1 MHFAGRTESRST
13 ESRGTVIQ
21 SILQTAQS
29 FLIQPSCPICR
40 ASLEDNIPPMTDV
53 EHQPCGR
60 CIEEYGLGESNTSGS
75 EPLPWKAL
83 GTYQG
88 RFRQLVLKIKEQ
100 PQSRTGPAVIQ
111 LLAKVHPLPKEV
123 LLVPIPSWK
132 KKRGNPLPNLIAA
145 GFGHPSTMLL
155 LRTRAGLSQHHLNRS
170 MRMHNLTGA
179 FHAAPAPQ
187 ISLQSKTTV
196 WLVDDILTTGAT
208 ALAAQKALNE
218 AGHSVRGIICL
229 GRTPAK
235 RLGR

>member
-1 MHFAGRTESRST
+1 MHFAGRA

-21 SILQTAQS
+21 SVLQAPQS

-40 ASLEDNIPPMTDV
+40 ASLGEGHPPIV
-53 EHQPCGR
+53 AAENGPCGL
-60 CIEEYGLGESNTSGS
+60 CAEKYALGGSDTSGT

-88 RFRQLVLKIKEQ
+88 RFRQLVLKIKQQ
-100 PQSRTGPAVIQ
+100 PQSRTGRAVIQ
-111 LLAKVHPLPKEV
+111 LLAKVHPLPKGV

-145 GFGHPSTMLL
+145 GFGQPSTMLL
-155 LRTRAGLSQHHLNRS
+155 HRTRAGLSQHHLNRS
-170 MRMHNLTGA
+170 MRMHNLEGA

-187 ISLQSKTTV
+187 TSLQSKTKTTV
-196 WLVDDILTTGAT
+196 ELVDDILTTGAT
-208 ALAAQKALNE
+208 ALAAQKALNK
-218 AGHSVRGIICL
+218 AGHPVGGIICL
-229 GRTPAK
+229 GRTPAR

>member
-1 MHFAGRTESRST
+1 MHFAGRTESRGT
-13 ESRGTVIQ
+13 ESKGTVIQ
-21 SILQTAQS
+21 SVLQAAQS

-40 ASLEDNIPPMTDV
+40 ASLEDNIPPMTDA

-75 EPLPWKAL
+75 EPLPWRAL

-88 RFRQLVLKIKEQ
+88 RFRQLVLKIKQQ
-100 PQSRTGPAVIQ
+100 PQSRTGRAVIQ

-145 GFGHPSTMLL
+145 GFGQPSTMLL
-155 LRTRAGLSQHHLNRS
+155 HRTRAGLSQHHLNRS

-187 ISLQSKTTV
+187 TSLQSKTTV

-208 ALAAQKALNE
+208 ALAAQKALNK
-218 AGHSVRGIICL
+218 AGHPVGGIICL

>member
-1 MHFAGRTESRST
+1 MHFAGRAESRGT

-21 SILQTAQS
+21 SILQAAQS

-40 ASLEDNIPPMTDV
+40 ASLEDNIPPMTDA

-75 EPLPWKAL
+75 EPLPWRAL

-88 RFRQLVLKIKEQ
+88 RFRQLVLKIKQQ
-100 PQSRTGPAVIQ
+100 PQSRMTRAVIQ

-132 KKRGNPLPNLIAA
+132 QKRGNPLPNLIAA
-145 GFGHPSTMLL
+145 SFGSPSTMLL
-155 LRTRAGLSQHHLNRS
+155 HQTPAGLSQHHLNRS
-170 MRMHNLTGA
+170 MRMHNLEGA
-179 FHAAPAPQ
+179 FHAAPARHTSTEP
-187 ISLQSKTTV
+187 KTSV

-218 AGHSVRGIICL
+218 AGHSVRGILCL

-235 RLGR
+235 RHGR

>member
-1 MHFAGRTESRST
+1 M
-13 ESRGTVIQ
+13 
-21 SILQTAQS
+21 
-29 FLIQPSCPICR
+29 
-40 ASLEDNIPPMTDV
+40 
-53 EHQPCGR
+53 
-60 CIEEYGLGESNTSGS
+60 
-75 EPLPWKAL
+75 
-83 GTYQG
+83 
-88 RFRQLVLKIKEQ
+88 LKIKQQ
-100 PQSRTGPAVIQ
+100 PQSRTGRAVLQ
-111 LLAKVHPLPKEV
+111 LLAKVHPPPTEA
-123 LLVPIPSWK
+123 LLAPIPSWK

-145 GFGHPSTMLL
+145 WCGQPSTTLL
-155 LRTRAGLSQHHLNRS
+155 PRTRPGITQHHLNRS

>member
-100 PQSRTGPAVIQ
+100 PQSRTGRAVIQ

-145 GFGHPSTMLL
+145 GFGQPGTMLL
-155 LRTRAGLSQHHLNRS
+155 HRAQAGLSRHHLNHS
-170 MRMHNLTGA
+170 MRIQNLEGA
-179 FHAAPAPQ
+179 FLAAPATH
-187 ISLQSKTTV
+187 I
-196 WLVDDILTTGAT
+196 
-208 ALAAQKALNE
+208 
-218 AGHSVRGIICL
+218 HSVENLGLACGRHSHDWCNGLGCSKSPERSRTFGKRNICL

-235 RLGR
+235 RHER

>member
-1 MHFAGRTESRST
+1 M
-13 ESRGTVIQ
+13 IQ

-100 PQSRTGPAVIQ
+100 PQSRTGRALIQ
-111 LLAKVHPLPKEV
+111 LLPRFTLFPRKFCWFPFQAG
-123 LLVPIPSWK
+123 
-132 KKRGNPLPNLIAA
+132 KRSVA
-145 GFGHPSTMLL
+145 T
-155 LRTRAGLSQHHLNRS
+155 LSQ
-170 MRMHNLTGA
+170 
-179 FHAAPAPQ
+179 
-187 ISLQSKTTV
+187 I
-196 WLVDDILTTGAT
+196 
-208 ALAAQKALNE
+208 
-218 AGHSVRGIICL
+218 
-229 GRTPAK
+229 
-235 RLGR
+235 